1 MDPLTAAGLASA
13 IITFLD
19 VGTKI
24 VMRMKELSETGS
36 IPEVFRDIKT
46 RLPLIISVVVSMRH
60 GTKTLAPED
69 ESAFEEVIRQCFE
82 QVSQLDEILKKVI
95 VSKGD
100 SRLKKTVRAG
110 ISVLEEGRVHR
121 IASSLKDNV
130 QLLLFFNVTT
140 AEKERPKA
148 ERRRPTEG
156 LPSYHSAIG
165 VFLVP
170 FSRDEQFVGRESS
183 LQSIA
188 FSFRTQNRVAISGIG
203 GVG

>member
-140 AEKERPKA
+140 AEKERPKT

-183 LQSIA
+183 LESIA

>member
-13 IITFLD
+13 IITFVD
-19 VGTKI
+19 MGTKF
-24 VMRMKELSETGS
+24 VKRMKELSEAGG
-36 IPEVFRDIKT
+36 IPEVFRDIRT
-46 RLPLIISVVVSMRH
+46 RLPLIISIVVSTRH
-60 GTKTLAPED
+60 GTKSLSPEN
-69 ESAFEEVIRQCFE
+69 ERAFKEVVRQCFE
-82 QVSQLDEILKKVI
+82 QVSQLDEILKKVTI
-95 VSKGD
+95 SKDD

-130 QLLLFFNVTT
+130 QLLLFFNVTQ
-140 AEKERPKA
+140 AEKEKPKA
-148 ERRRPTEG
+148 GRRPSEA
-156 LPSYHSAIG
+156 LSPYNSAIG

-170 FSRDEQFVGRESS
+170 FRRDERFVGRESS

-188 FSFRTQNRVAISGIG
+188 ISFGTQNRVAISGIG

>member
-13 IITFLD
+13 IITFID
-19 VGTKI
+19 IGTKI
-24 VMRMKELSETGS
+24 VKRINELSETGD
-36 IPEVFRDIKT
+36 IPETFRDIRT
-46 RLPLIISVVVSMRH
+46 RLPLIISIVAGTRH
-60 GTKTLAPED
+60 GTQNLSPED
-69 ESAFEEVIRQCFE
+69 ERAFREVVRQCFE

-100 SRLKKTVRAG
+100 SRLKKTVKAG

-121 IASSLKDNV
+121 IASSLRDNV
-130 QLLLFFNVTT
+130 QLLLFFNVTP

-148 ERRRPTEG
+148 ERRPSEP
-156 LPSYHSAIG
+156 LPSYNSATG

-188 FSFRTQNRVAISGIG
+188 SSFGAQNRVAISGIG